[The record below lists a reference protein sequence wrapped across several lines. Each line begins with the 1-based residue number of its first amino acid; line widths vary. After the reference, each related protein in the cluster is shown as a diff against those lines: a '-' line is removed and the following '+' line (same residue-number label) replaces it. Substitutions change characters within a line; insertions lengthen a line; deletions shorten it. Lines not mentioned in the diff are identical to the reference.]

1 MTFDEYVTAHLPRL
15 TRFAAVLT
23 ADRALAEDVL
33 QTVLAKACAQWDR
46 VSAADSPHAYVRRM
60 IVNEHLSWRRR
71 HRRLV
76 AHAQLDD
83 LLPSVP
89 DHAAL
94 HAERLDL
101 LERVGR
107 LPARQRAA
115 VVLRYY
121 EELDDAEIASAL
133 GCSTSTVRSNI
144 ARALATLRVRSRDEL
159 RTESR

>member
-1 MTFDEYVTAHLPRL
+1 MGPRRCC
-15 TRFAAVLT
+15 RF
-23 ADRALAEDVL
+23 
-33 QTVLAKACAQWDR
+33 
-46 VSAADSPHAYVRRM
+46 PHAYVRRM
-60 IVNEHLSWRRR
+60 VVNEHLSWRRR

-89 DHAAL
+89 DHAAQ

-121 EELDDAEIASAL
+121 EELDDAEIASVL

-144 ARALATLRVRSRDEL
+144 ARALATLRVHGRDEL